1 MTKQVNCGGVL
12 IGGGAP
18 VSIQSMTNV
27 DTRDT
32 DALVRQIDEL
42 ADAGCEI
49 VRCAVP
55 DMQAAESLGRA
66 KKRVRVPLV
75 ADIHFDYRLAI
86 ASIENGA
93 DKIRINPGNIGSL
106 ERVRAVVDKARERNI
121 PIRVGVNS
129 GSLEKGLIEKYG
141 GVTAEALAVSGAN
154 MLRVIRDMDYDQ
166 LVVSIKS
173 SDVKMNYEAHLKLKE
188 LTDCPIH
195 IGITESGTPKNGELK
210 SAVGIGALLLAGI
223 GDTMR
228 VSLTDDPVKEVI
240 LAKRILET
248 AGMREKAIEIVSCP
262 TCGRTEIDLI
272 GLANEAEERL
282 ETVAQKRHAA
292 GRRPLKVAVMGCA
305 VNGPGESRE
314 ADYGIAG
321 GKGEGL
327 IFSHGQIIEKV
338 PENVLVDRLI
348 EIIERD

>member
-1 MTKQVNCGGVL
+1 
-12 IGGGAP
+12 
-18 VSIQSMTNV
+18 
-27 DTRDT
+27 
-32 DALVRQIDEL
+32 
-42 ADAGCEI
+42 
-49 VRCAVP
+49 
-55 DMQAAESLGRA
+55 
-66 KKRVRVPLV
+66 
-75 ADIHFDYRLAI
+75 
-86 ASIENGA
+86 
-93 DKIRINPGNIGSL
+93 
-106 ERVRAVVDKARERNI
+106 
-121 PIRVGVNS
+121 
-129 GSLEKGLIEKYG
+129 
-141 GVTAEALAVSGAN
+141 
-154 MLRVIRDMDYDQ
+154 
-166 LVVSIKS
+166 
-173 SDVKMNYEAHLKLKE
+173 MNYEAHLKLKE

-228 VSLTDDPVKEVI
+228 VSLTDDPVKEV
-240 LAKRILET
+240 LFAKRILET

-282 ETVAQKRHAA
+282 EAVAQKRQAA

-321 GKGEGL
+321 GRGEGL

-338 PENVLVDRLI
+338 PENLLVDRLI